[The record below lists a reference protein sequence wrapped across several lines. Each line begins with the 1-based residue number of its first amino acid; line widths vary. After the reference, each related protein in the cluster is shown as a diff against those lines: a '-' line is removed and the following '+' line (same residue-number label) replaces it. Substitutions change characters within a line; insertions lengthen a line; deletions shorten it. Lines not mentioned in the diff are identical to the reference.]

1 MSMNKVKNIE
11 LQSYVFDE
19 TVVDQIA
26 NHYFV
31 QNTWPLVYFI
41 DSKKKRIA
49 YVGESTNAHSRIKNH
64 LANPLRRKLDR
75 LTLIASNRFNKS
87 ATLDIESKLIQYV
100 VADGTYELQNG
111 NGGLRGHNYYEQ
123 SEYQRLFE
131 ELWEE
136 LREMGLVRQSVHDI
150 ENSNLFKY
158 SPYKSLTSDQRSA
171 VFAIIRQAVD
181 KDNTIVFVEGS
192 AGTGKTIV
200 ATYLMMLLT
209 SPLITRSENAEVE
222 TYTDEEYQ
230 LLQDFHTNYPR
241 AKIGLIVP
249 MTSLRNTLKKV
260 FKSIP
265 GLQPKMVIGPSD
277 VVKEKYDLVLV
288 DESHRLARRKNIP
301 NYKSFDDANK
311 LLGFGH
317 EGTQLDWILKQSRTK
332 VFFYDAQQSVK
343 PSDIPEERFEKL
355 KTNENTVKLRSQ
367 MRVTAGVS
375 FINFVDDLLHCRPT
389 SDYEIPE
396 GYDLRFFDSF
406 VDFHHELDARER
418 EYGLCRKIAGYA
430 WKWLSKKDKNA
441 IDIEIEGMKFQ
452 WNMVASEW
460 INSPF
465 AYKEVGCIHTTQGYD
480 LNYAG
485 IIFGHEITY
494 NKELDRIEIIKD
506 NYYDTNG
513 KKGVKDPEKLKEY
526 LINIYK
532 TVMYR
537 GIKGCYVYVCDPA
550 LRNYMR
556 QRFKELGEDYVVGT
570 QIKELPFTRL
580 SHDERPSRPD
590 AIPLF
595 HHYAAAGQFSEA
607 RVMDECDWIVLN
619 TSTPLDDR
627 YFAMQVVGESMNKH
641 IPNGAYCLFRRYSGG
656 TREGKIVLASHSEL
670 NLPDEPIGFT
680 VKRYR
685 AEKREIQG
693 RLFNAT
699 LRLVS
704 ESTDPQ
710 FEPIVLD
717 ESMDNVQ
724 ILAEFVQVLS

>member
-1 MSMNKVKNIE
+1 MSLKKVKNIE
-11 LQSYVFDE
+11 LQSYAFDE
-19 TVVDQIA
+19 KVVDEIA
-26 NHYFV
+26 DHYFV

-41 DSKKKRIA
+41 DSEKKRVA
-49 YVGESTNAHSRIKNH
+49 YVGESTTALARIKNH

-100 VADGTYELQNG
+100 AADGTYELQNG

-136 LREMGLVRQSVHDI
+136 LREMGLVRKTVHDI

-181 KDNTIVFVEGS
+181 KDNTTVFVEGS

-209 SPLITRSENAEVE
+209 SPLISRTENAEVE

-230 LLQDFHTNYPR
+230 LLQAFHTSFPR

-249 MTSLRNTLKKV
+249 MTSLRSTLKKV
-260 FKSIP
+260 FKAIP

-288 DESHRLARRKNIP
+288 DESHRLARRLNIP

-311 LLGFGH
+311 LLGFGN

-332 VFFYDAQQSVK
+332 VFFYDAKQSVK
-343 PSDIPEERFEKL
+343 PSDVPEGRFANL

-367 MRVTAGVS
+367 MRVTAGVD
-375 FINFVDDLLHCRPT
+375 FINFVDDLMHSRPT
-389 SDYEIPE
+389 EGYDIPQ

-406 VDFHHELDARER
+406 ADFHRELDAREG
-418 EYGLCRKIAGYA
+418 ELGLCRKIAGYA
-430 WKWLSKKDKNA
+430 WKWVSKNDKNA
-441 IDIEIEGMKFQ
+441 FDIEIEGMKFQ

-460 INSPF
+460 INSPY
-465 AYKEVGCIHTTQGYD
+465 AHTEIGCIHTTQGYD

-494 NKELDRIEIIKD
+494 NEALDRIEIIKD

-550 LRNYMR
+550 LRNYLR
-556 QRFKELGEDYVVGT
+556 QRFLELGEEYVVEP
-570 QIKELPFTRL
+570 QINELPFARL
-580 SHDERPSRPD
+580 SDEERPSRPD

-607 RVMDECDWIVLN
+607 RVMEECDWVVLN
-619 TSTPLDDR
+619 VSKPVDER
-627 YFAMQVVGESMNKH
+627 YFVMQVVGESMNKS
-641 IPNGAYCLFRRYSGG
+641 IPNGAYCLFRRYTGG
-656 TREGKIVLASHSEL
+656 TREGGIVLASHSEL
-670 NLPDEPIGFT
+670 NALGEPLGFT

-685 AEKREIQG
+685 ADKQEHSG
-693 RLFNAT
+693 RLFNASV
-699 LRLVS
+699 RLEP
-704 ESTDPQ
+704 ESTDPSYSAI
-710 FEPIVLD
+710 FIDETTDSIKVL
-717 ESMDNVQ
+717 
-724 ILAEFVQVLS
+724 A